1 MVGEVS
7 GGRDDGL
14 DVQCV
19 EGFPSQEVSLSYAML
34 QEMAKVVEVP

>member
-14 DVQCV
+14 DVQSV
-19 EGFPSQEVSLSYAML
+19 QRFAGQEVPISYAML
-34 QEMAKVVEVP
+34 QEMAEVVEVP